1 VDEHEIPSLKE
12 FLDVNP
18 NDRAEHLEEAFKR
31 ALGQEQ
37 LVKALAVDVLAEALE
52 RIEYLQLDQLTNCYR
67 REIWCEKAEELL
79 LIEEPITIA
88 MIDLDGLKEAND
100 THGHKFGDL
109 ILSSMAELL
118 SSVIRHRPEDRQRD
132 IIGRY
137 GGDEFVVIFRGIGE
151 EKVSTILRRVA
162 KIYKRRVTRLPEL
175 RNKPELQKKT
185 GLSYGC
191 VQAKKGDSLNA
202 LLEKADERMY
212 QQKRKKG
219 EI

>member
-1 VDEHEIPSLKE
+1 MDEHDLPSLKDLLKINPDE
-12 FLDVNP
+12 RVRHLQEAYEKVLDKGESV
-18 NDRAEHLEEAFKR
+18 H
-31 ALGQEQ
+31 ALT
-37 LVKALAVDVLAEALE
+37 VDILAKALE
-52 RIEYLQLDQLTNCYR
+52 RIEYLELDQLTHCYR

-79 LIEEPITIA
+79 ESEEPITIA

-109 ILSSMAELL
+109 ILASMAELL
-118 SSVIRHRPEDRQRD
+118 SSVIRHRRDDKQRD

-137 GGDEFVVIFRGIGE
+137 GGDEFVIIFREINE
-151 EKVSTILRRVA
+151 EKVNAILRRIA
-162 KIYKRRVTRLPEL
+162 KGYKRRVTRLPEL

-191 VQAKKGDSLNA
+191 VQARKGDSLNF

-212 QQKRKKG
+212 QQKRRKG
-219 EI
+219 GI